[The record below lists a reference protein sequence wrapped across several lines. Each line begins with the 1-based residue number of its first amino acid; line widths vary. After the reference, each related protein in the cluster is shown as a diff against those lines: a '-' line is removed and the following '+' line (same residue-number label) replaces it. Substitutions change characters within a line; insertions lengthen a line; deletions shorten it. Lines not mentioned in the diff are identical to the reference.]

1 MLIVAS
7 THPAYSDK
15 VQAMW
20 LCQFQVAG
28 EGEAKFC
35 RKRQQQQQP
44 DAKPQTGVKYFL

>member
-15 VQAMW
+15 VQVMR
-20 LCQFQVAG
+20 LCQFQGAG
-28 EGEAKFC
+28 EGEAKFS
-35 RKRQQQQQP
+35 RKQQQQQP